1 MGQASWL
8 WPVCLRQR
16 STLVVSICKCA
27 AAFCTTDVAGRLS
40 SVQAIQKAF
49 GAGGPEHS
57 RRRPCLGHGAG
68 GLAPALV
75 VDYPAAALRLW
86 RSVRREWTAHEH
98 SDESS
103 PERTLTG
110 LLVSGSAL
118 ARGTTRPHEGSDAA
132 GASPGHLSGSSGA
145 CRSAAGRLS
154 TPRYAVFVW
163 SL

>member
-1 MGQASWL
+1 M
-8 WPVCLRQR
+8 
-16 STLVVSICKCA
+16 
-27 AAFCTTDVAGRLS
+27 
-40 SVQAIQKAF
+40 
-49 GAGGPEHS
+49 
-57 RRRPCLGHGAG
+57 
-68 GLAPALV
+68 APAGFGPRLLCAYRRCV
-75 VDYPAAALRLW
+75 LRFW
-86 RSVRREWTAHEH
+86 GAVRREWTAHEH
-98 SDESS
+98 SYESS